1 MSDFDAEAERKR
13 LREKYEAE
21 EESRKQTQ
29 QMSELLLKGATM
41 TNRHCGECGS
51 PIFQYEGQEF
61 RPNCQH
67 ATGPDA
73 GSEAGTDAEDGAGTD
88 AGSEAGTDAEEP
100 AGADAA
106 AAGSGADA
114 GGAGAA
120 ETGSGA
126 DPETETT
133 TGGAPSNGV
142 GDTGATVSPG
152 RDHTVGRRVADAPA
166 AGDPAT
172 AERPPTAG
180 NEGAAPTRQAAR
192 ESLLAALTRHAGL
205 AADTDEPRRA
215 TDHLAAAREA
225 AAALDE
231 LDGS

>member
-41 TNRHCGECGS
+41 TNQHCGECGS

-61 RPNCQH
+61 CPNCQH
-67 ATGPDA
+67 ATGP
-73 GSEAGTDAEDGAGTD
+73 D

-133 TGGAPSNGV
+133 AGGAPSNGV

-152 RDHTVGRRVADAPA
+152 RDHTVRRGVADAPA

>member
-61 RPNCQH
+61 CPNCQH
-67 ATGPDA
+67 ATGADA
-73 GSEAGTDAEDGAGTD
+73 GNEPGVDAEDGG
-88 AGSEAGTDAEEP
+88 GTDAEEP
-100 AGADAA
+100 ARADAA
-106 AAGSGADA
+106 AAGGGIDA

-120 ETGSGA
+120 EPAVETGSGA
-126 DPETETT
+126 DPETKTT
-133 TGGAPSNGV
+133 EGAPSNGV
-142 GDTGATVSPG
+142 ADAGATVSPE
-152 RDHTVGRRVADAPA
+152 RDRAVGRGVADAPA

-172 AERPPTAG
+172 AGRPPTPG

-192 ESLLAALTRHAGL
+192 ESLLAALTRHARL

-215 TDHLAAAREA
+215 TDHLTAAREA

>member
-51 PIFQYEGQEF
+51 PIFRYEDQEF
-61 RPNCQH
+61 CPNCQQTMSGDG
-67 ATGPDA
+67 AEDA
-73 GSEAGTDAEDGAGTD
+73 AEADAEAPTGATAADVGEATD
-88 AGSEAGTDAEEP
+88 AGVTNASEP
-100 AGADAA
+100 GADAEPETGDVA
-106 AAGSGADA
+106 ASNGVADA
-114 GGAGAA
+114 RAGAA
-120 ETGSGA
+120 GPPRDRNAEREA
-126 DPETETT
+126 
-133 TGGAPSNGV
+133 V
-142 GDTGATVSPG
+142 GDATAGG
-152 RDHTVGRRVADAPA
+152 RPDATPEPA
-166 AGDPAT
+166 AGDDGT
-172 AERPPTAG
+172 
-180 NEGAAPTRQAAR
+180 APTRRAAR
-192 ESLLAALTRHAGL
+192 ESLLTALTRHARL

>member
-61 RPNCQH
+61 CPNCQRT
-67 ATGPDA
+67 AEA
-73 GSEAGTDAEDGAGTD
+73 EAEEAAVEAGATE
-88 AGSEAGTDAEEP
+88 
-100 AGADAA
+100 
-106 AAGSGADA
+106 A
-114 GGAGAA
+114 GGAADAEADVTSVSEPAADTRAGA
-120 ETGSGA
+120 E
-126 DPETETT
+126 PETPQA
-133 TGGAPSNGV
+133 GDVAASNGV
-142 GDTGATVSPG
+142 GIAPADDAGESG
-152 RDHTVGRRVADAPA
+152 RGRNTEREVADESPV
-166 AGDPAT
+166 GGRPDPT
-172 AERPPTAG
+172 PGPTAD
-180 NEGAAPTRQAAR
+180 NSASEPTRQAAR
-192 ESLLAALTRHAGL
+192 ESLLAALTRHARL

-215 TDHLAAAREA
+215 TDHLTAAREA